1 MENEKLELVLQNIQN
16 LSAKIDKLYDLLL
29 QKQGP
34 SQEWLRKMSKLEDSC
49 DSFSVGGMAS
59 DHNMIANDHA
69 VDWAT
74 SQQLIKEIQI
84 ESFGGQSTDFWNF
97 DSSKKYKLLRKFDT
111 PTNLYLVGSAITY
124 ESSDVKI
131 TDDYTNFGVRVGDLY
146 RSGYGSDG
154 HVSIMTDSE
163 FECWKEE
170 QSDFEDIDY
179 CRIRNFFGEIG
190 LVGVSIDDIDRSYS
204 VHVDFD
210 LDDYIAPKIP
220 QDLEVF
226 LVFPPGT
233 KMIWN
238 SKD

>member
-1 MENEKLELVLQNIQN
+1 MENEKLEFVLQNIQN

-29 QKQGP
+29 QKQV
-34 SQEWLRKMSKLEDSC
+34 LSKIELEDSPENQIRLLRCVGC
-49 DSFSVGGMAS
+49 DSFSVDG
-59 DHNMIANDHA
+59 MIANEQMK
-69 VDWAT
+69 DWGE
-74 SQQLIKEIQI
+74 L